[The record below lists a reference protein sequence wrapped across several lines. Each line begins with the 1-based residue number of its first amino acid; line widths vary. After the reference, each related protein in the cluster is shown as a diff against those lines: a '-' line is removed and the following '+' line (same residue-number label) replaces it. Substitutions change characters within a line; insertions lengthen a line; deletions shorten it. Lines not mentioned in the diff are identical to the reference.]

1 MLEKDW
7 KAFASQPI
15 LSAGLAL
22 PHSQLLLDICAEKGA
37 NLTNIINQEENMVD
51 KDILIVINP
60 RDGMDYWAGGVK
72 EGGLHCTICKGLL
85 KVSTSNLTMDQ
96 WSNGPIHQ

>member
-7 KAFASQPI
+7 KAFASQHI

-37 NLTNIINQEENMVD
+37 NLT
-51 KDILIVINP
+51 DILNQGEKRVVKNILMAINP
-60 RDGMDYWAGGVK
+60 KDGMDYWVGGVK
-72 EGGLHCTICKGLL
+72 EGGSPLYY
-85 KVSTSNLTMDQ
+85 
-96 WSNGPIHQ
+96 